1 MQICILTYFNVIFN
15 YSYEQESK
23 TQFVVDAVYA
33 FAYALH
39 NLHYDLCVKSK
50 EESQQEMYRQ
60 RGVCHEMINYDGFEF
75 YKNYLLNVSFIGKYN
90 IYIIGYLVPTLCCMT
105 LLRCEVLSF

>member
-1 MQICILTYFNVIFN
+1 MKIFN

-39 NLHYDLCVKSK
+39 NLHYDLCVKNK
-50 EESQQEMYRQ
+50 EKSQQEMYRQ
-60 RGVCHEMINYDGFEF
+60 RGVCPEMINYDGFEF
-75 YKNYLLNVSFIGKYN
+75 YKHYLLNVSFIGKFIVYRLN
-90 IYIIGYLVPTLCCMT
+90 CTLYL
-105 LLRCEVLSF
+105 